1 MTVYNHECM
10 YGRSGCEDD
19 RVRVYFL
26 TSCTVGTSM
35 LLRWPSAWN
44 EKCLMP
50 LVCLEGLFS
59 FSEDGQPCIIDYKTL
74 LQCYFIS
81 IAKLTRNWGFIYFCF
96 FIPDSVCIMCAPL
109 VCVCVWC
116 LPVCPL
122 SHLLFTVTPSGR
134 LNGRYAETTPLSPHP
149 SARCADRELR
159 KTKDKR

>member
-1 MTVYNHECM
+1 M
-10 YGRSGCEDD
+10 YVWKERMWGRWCTCLLPRVMYCRDVHAAPLTFSMKWKVSDASG
-19 RVRVYFL
+19 VFGGAFL
-26 TSCTVGTSM
+26 FFRRWTAMHYWLQNTPAM
-35 LLRWPSAWN
+35 LFHLYSKADQELR
-44 EKCLMP
+44 L
-50 LVCLEGLFS
+50 
-59 FSEDGQPCIIDYKTL
+59 
-74 LQCYFIS
+74 
-81 IAKLTRNWGFIYFCF
+81 YFCF